1 MAKIFMLVP
10 VLLVGTT
17 SMLGCS
23 TAPVQTAYGEM
34 PQYCTQNNTA
44 TGAIVGTIL
53 GAAIGGAIGGG
64 RGAAIGGASGL
75 ALGGVTGAQ
84 ADAQCRQ
91 LAYEHVIQMAEAAQ
105 AQAMAQA
112 TAQNAAAQNAAVPQR
127 VEYQSF
133 DYVTPSTGVK
143 HKVTVAA
150 LNNYTNPATKEK
162 CSTLKDVSFGETGTV
177 SNTASR
183 QVCQGGDGT
192 LHET

>member
-1 MAKIFMLVP
+1 MVMMKKFVLVP
-10 VLLVGTT
+10 VFLVGSTA
-17 SMLGCS
+17 MVGCS

-44 TGAIVGTIL
+44 TGALVGGIL
-53 GAAIGGAIGGG
+53 GAAIGAAAGGG
-64 RGAAIGGASGL
+64 RGAAIGGLSGV

-112 TAQNAAAQNAAVPQR
+112 AAQNAPPPPHQ

-133 DYVTPSTGVK
+133 DYVTPTTGVK
-143 HKVTVAA
+143 HKVTVTA
-150 LNNYTNPATKEK
+150 LNNYTNQASKEK
-162 CSTLKDVSFGETGTV
+162 CSTIKDVSFGESGSI
-177 SNTASR
+177 SNTASH
-183 QVCQGGDGT
+183 QVCKGANGT
-192 LHET
+192 LREA

>member
-1 MAKIFMLVP
+1 MMKNFILVP
-10 VLLVGTT
+10 IFLAGSTAMV
-17 SMLGCS
+17 GCS

-44 TGAIVGTIL
+44 TGAIVGTLL
-53 GAAIGGAIGGG
+53 GAALGGANGGG
-64 RGAAIGGASGL
+64 RGAAIGAASGL

-112 TAQNAAAQNAAVPQR
+112 AAQNTPAPHQ

-133 DYVTPSTGVK
+133 DYVTPSTGIN
-143 HKVTVAA
+143 HKVTVTA
-150 LNNYTNPATKEK
+150 LNNYTNSATKER
-162 CSTLKDVSFGETGTV
+162 CSTIKDVSFGEGGSV
-177 SNTASR
+177 SNTASH
-183 QVCQGGDGT
+183 QVCKGANGT
-192 LHET
+192 MHEA

>member
-1 MAKIFMLVP
+1 MIKKFMLAP
-10 VLLVGTT
+10 IFLVGSTA
-17 SMLGCS
+17 MVGCS

-44 TGAIVGTIL
+44 TGAIVGTLL
-53 GAAIGGAIGGG
+53 GAAIGGAVGGG
-64 RGAAIGGASGL
+64 RGAAIGAASGL
-75 ALGGVTGAQ
+75 ALGGVSGAQ

-112 TAQNAAAQNAAVPQR
+112 AAQNAPPAHQ

-133 DYVTPSTGVK
+133 DYTTPTSGVN
-143 HKVTVAA
+143 HKVTVTA

-162 CSTLKDVSFGETGTV
+162 CSTIKDVSFGEGGAI
-177 SNTASR
+177 SNTASH
-183 QVCQGGDGT
+183 QVCKGASGT
-192 LHET
+192 LHEA